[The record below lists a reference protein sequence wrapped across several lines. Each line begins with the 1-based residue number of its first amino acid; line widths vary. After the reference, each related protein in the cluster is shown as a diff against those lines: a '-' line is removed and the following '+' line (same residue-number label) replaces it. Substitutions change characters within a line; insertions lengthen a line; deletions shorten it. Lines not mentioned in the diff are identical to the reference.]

1 MTGRAGSCPGRRRR
15 LCRRAGD
22 LRRGGGLI
30 PGRGGLRV
38 TDRSTLLLSM
48 RGINKQ
54 FLGVS
59 ALRDAHFQV
68 ARGEVHALIGQNG
81 AGKSTIIKILTGV
94 YTKDSGRIEFDGR
107 EVAFSSPHAAQLAG
121 LSTIYQE
128 VNLVPF
134 RSVAENVFL
143 NREPKRYALID
154 WGRMNREAA
163 AILRRLDMGVDVSRP
178 LYEYSIATQQMTAL
192 ARALSTEAKL
202 VIMDEPTSALADNE
216 VQTLFRVIRQLKG
229 EGISVVFVSHRL
241 DELYAV
247 CDRVTVMRDGRTV
260 EERAMSEIGRYELV
274 AKMLGRELAEELSH
288 RRADDDGA
296 RADQPPVIEAVDLRR
311 GRALDGVSLSI
322 RPGEIVGLAGLLGS
336 GRSETARAIF
346 GADPPESGTVAVNGT
361 PLRLRSPRDAVEH
374 RIGFAPEDR
383 KTEGI
388 IPQLSVR
395 ENLTLALLPHL
406 RRHGIVDRRRQAE
419 TVDRFIK
426 AIGIKCSSPDQPIRE
441 LSGGNQQKVLLAR
454 WLCIDPQ
461 LLILDEP
468 TRGIDVGAKR
478 DIQVLVRQLADEG
491 LAVLLISSELEEI
504 VSDSDRVVTLR
515 DGRSVAELSGG
526 RITEDAL
533 MRAMATGTAADDA
546 GPDARPD
553 ERPAGGQA

>member
-1 MTGRAGSCPGRRRR
+1 MA
-15 LCRRAGD
+15 
-22 LRRGGGLI
+22 
-30 PGRGGLRV
+30 
-38 TDRSTLLLSM
+38 DRPTLLLSM
-48 RGINKQ
+48 QAINKK
-54 FLGVS
+54 FLGVP
-59 ALRDAHFQV
+59 ALTDARLEV

-81 AGKSTIIKILTGV
+81 AGKSTMIKVLTGV
-94 YTKDSGRIEFDGR
+94 LSKDSGRIEFDGR

-143 NREPKRYALID
+143 NREPKRFGLID
-154 WGRMNREAA
+154 WGGMNREAA
-163 AILRRLDMGVDVSRP
+163 AILHRLDIDVDVTRP

-202 VIMDEPTSALADNE
+202 VIMDEPTSALAENE
-216 VQTLFRVIRQLKG
+216 VQTLFRVIRQLKS

-247 CDRVTVMRDGRTV
+247 SDRVTVMRDGRTI
-260 EERAMSEIGRYELV
+260 EERLMTDISRYDLV
-274 AKMLGRELAEELSH
+274 SKMLGRELAEHLSH
-288 RRADDDGA
+288 RRSGEDHARDDM
-296 RADQPPVIEAVDLRR
+296 QPVLEAVDLRR
-311 GRALDGVSLSI
+311 GRALGGVSVSI
-322 RPGEIVGLAGLLGS
+322 GPGEIVGLAGLLGS
-336 GRSETARAIF
+336 GRTETARAIF
-346 GADPPESGTVAVNGT
+346 GADPLDSGTVTVNGT
-361 PLRLRSPRDAVEH
+361 PLHLKSPGDAVKH
-374 RIGFAPEDR
+374 KIGFSSEDR

-388 IPQLSVR
+388 IAQLSLR

-406 RRHGIVDRRRQAE
+406 RRNGIVDRKRQTE

-454 WLCIDPQ
+454 WLCTNPQ
-461 LLILDEP
+461 LLMLDEP

-478 DIQVLVRQLADEG
+478 DIQVLIRQLANEG

-504 VSDSDRVVTLR
+504 IADSDRVVTLR
-515 DGRSVAELSGG
+515 DGRSVAQLTGDQIS
-526 RITEDAL
+526 EDAL
-533 MRAMATGTAADDA
+533 MHAMAEGAAADGA
-546 GPDARPD
+546 GAETDSAGS
-553 ERPAGGQA
+553 PA

>member
-1 MTGRAGSCPGRRRR
+1 MQ
-15 LCRRAGD
+15 
-22 LRRGGGLI
+22 
-30 PGRGGLRV
+30 
-38 TDRSTLLLSM
+38 
-48 RGINKQ
+48 GIDKS
-54 FLGVS
+54 FLGVP
-59 ALRDAHFQV
+59 ALRDAHFDV

-81 AGKSTIIKILTGV
+81 AGKSTLIKVLTGV
-94 YTKDSGRIEFDGR
+94 YAKDSGHIQFDGR

-143 NREPKRYALID
+143 NREPKRFGLID

-163 AILRRLDMGVDVSRP
+163 AILKRLDINVDVTRP
-178 LYEYSIATQQMTAL
+178 IYEYSIATQQMTAL
-192 ARALSTEAKL
+192 ARALSTDAKL
-202 VIMDEPTSALADNE
+202 VIMDEPTSALAEQE
-216 VQTLFRVIRQLKG
+216 VQTLFRVIRQLKS

-247 CDRVTVMRDGRTV
+247 CDRVTVMRDGRTIDV
-260 EERAMSEIGRYELV
+260 RPMAEIGRYELV
-274 AKMLGRELAEELSH
+274 SKMLGRELAEQLSH
-288 RRADDDGA
+288 RRADDGA
-296 RADQPPVIEAVDLRR
+296 ELPDQQPVLEAAELRR

-322 RPGEIVGLAGLLGS
+322 RSGEIVGLAGLLGS

-346 GADPPESGTVAVNGT
+346 GADPPDSGTVIVDGT
-361 PLRLRSPRDAVEH
+361 PLHLRSPKDAVGH
-374 RIGFAPEDR
+374 KIGFAPEDR

-406 RRHGIVDRRRQAE
+406 RRNGIIDGKRQTE

-426 AIGIKCSSPDQPIRE
+426 AIGIKCSSPEQPIRE

-454 WLCIDPQ
+454 WLCTNPR

-504 VSDSDRVVTLR
+504 IADSDRVVTLR
-515 DGRSVAELSGG
+515 DGRSVAEFTGDQ
-526 RITEDAL
+526 ITENAL
-533 MRAMATGTAADDA
+533 MQAMATGAAADDA
-546 GPDARPD
+546 GPASTSSGSR
-553 ERPAGGQA
+553 A

>member
-1 MTGRAGSCPGRRRR
+1 MADQSAP
-15 LCRRAGD
+15 
-22 LRRGGGLI
+22 
-30 PGRGGLRV
+30 
-38 TDRSTLLLSM
+38 LLSM
-48 RGINKQ
+48 QGINKQ
-54 FLGVS
+54 FLGVP
-59 ALRDAHFQV
+59 ALRQAHFEV

-81 AGKSTIIKILTGV
+81 AGKSTLIKVLTGV
-94 YTKDSGRIEFDGR
+94 YAKDSGRIEFGGR
-107 EVAFSSPHAAQLAG
+107 DVAFPSPHAAQMAG

-134 RSVAENVFL
+134 RSMAENVFL
-143 NREPKRYALID
+143 NREPKRFGFID

-163 AILRRLDMGVDVSRP
+163 AILQRLDIDVDVTRP
-178 LYEYSIATQQMTAL
+178 MYDYSIATQQMTAL

-202 VIMDEPTSALADNE
+202 VIMDEPTSALAEQE
-216 VQTLFRVIRQLKG
+216 VQTLFRVIRQLKS

-247 CDRVTVMRDGRTV
+247 SDRVTVMRDGRTV
-260 EERAMSEIGRYELV
+260 EECPMSEISRFELV
-274 AKMLGRELAEELSH
+274 SRMLGRELAAELSH
-288 RRADDDGA
+288 RRGDEDGA
-296 RADQPPVIEAVDLRR
+296 LADRQPVLEAVDLHR

-346 GADPPESGTVAVNGT
+346 GADPHDSGTITVEGT
-361 PLRLRSPRDAVEH
+361 PLHLKSPRDAVEH
-374 RIGFAPEDR
+374 KIGFASEDR
-383 KTEGI
+383 KTDGI

-406 RRHGIVDRRRQAE
+406 RRHGIVDRKRQAE
-419 TVDRFIK
+419 IVDRFIK

-441 LSGGNQQKVLLAR
+441 LSGGNQQKVILAR
-454 WLCIDPQ
+454 WLCINPK
-461 LLILDEP
+461 LLIVDEP

-504 VSDSDRVVTLR
+504 IADANRVVTLR
-515 DGRSVAELSGG
+515 DGRSVAELTGDQV
-526 RITEDAL
+526 TEEAL
-533 MRAMATGTAADDA
+533 MQAMATGAATAAA
-546 GPDARPD
+546 TGPATDRSEA
-553 ERPAGGQA
+553 AGGQA

>member
-1 MTGRAGSCPGRRRR
+1 MADQSAP
-15 LCRRAGD
+15 
-22 LRRGGGLI
+22 
-30 PGRGGLRV
+30 
-38 TDRSTLLLSM
+38 LLSM
-48 RGINKQ
+48 QGINKQ
-54 FLGVS
+54 FLGVP
-59 ALRDAHFQV
+59 ALRQAHFEV

-81 AGKSTIIKILTGV
+81 AGKSTLIKVLTGV
-94 YTKDSGRIEFDGR
+94 YAKDSGRIVFDGR
-107 EVAFSSPHAAQLAG
+107 EVAFPSPHAAQLAG

-134 RSVAENVFL
+134 RSMAENVFL
-143 NREPKRYALID
+143 NREPKRFGFID

-163 AILRRLDMGVDVSRP
+163 AILQRLDIDVDVTRP
-178 LYEYSIATQQMTAL
+178 MYDYSIATQQMTAL

-202 VIMDEPTSALADNE
+202 VIMDEPTSALAEQE
-216 VQTLFRVIRQLKG
+216 VQTLFRVIRQLKS

-247 CDRVTVMRDGRTV
+247 SDRVTVMRDGRTV
-260 EERAMSEIGRYELV
+260 EECPMSEISRFELV
-274 AKMLGRELAEELSH
+274 SRMLGRELAAELSH
-288 RRADDDGA
+288 RRGDEDGA
-296 RADQPPVIEAVDLRR
+296 LADRQPVLEAVDLHR

-346 GADPPESGTVAVNGT
+346 GADPHDSGTITVEGT
-361 PLRLRSPRDAVEH
+361 PLHLKSPRDAVEH
-374 RIGFAPEDR
+374 KIGFASEDR
-383 KTEGI
+383 KTDGI

-406 RRHGIVDRRRQAE
+406 RRHGIVDRKRQAE
-419 TVDRFIK
+419 IVDRFIK

-454 WLCIDPQ
+454 WLCTNPK

-478 DIQVLVRQLADEG
+478 DIQVLVRQLADDG

-504 VSDSDRVVTLR
+504 IADSDRVVTLR
-515 DGRSVAELSGG
+515 DGRSVAELTGDQ
-526 RITEDAL
+526 ITEDSL
-533 MRAMATGTAADDA
+533 MQTMATGAAADDA
-546 GPDARPD
+546 GTDAATD
-553 ERPAGGQA
+553 AGSVGSGA